1 MTTFLLFGTFVLLML
16 LKIPLAFAMG
26 LACIVVALFSPSL
39 SLTFIAQSLVTST
52 DSFALMAIP
61 FFVLAGELMGKG
73 GISKRLFNFINVFVG
88 RMYGGTAITAVIT
101 CMFFAAISGSGPA
114 TVAAVGGMM
123 IPMMLEEGYDKR
135 FVTALIATAGALGI
149 IIPPSIPL
157 VLFGVGS
164 STSIGDLFK
173 GGLLPGIFIGICL
186 ALYTYF
192 YSKKHNYKGNPEP
205 FSFKRLGTS
214 FKDAIWA
221 LLVPVIILGGIYG
234 GIFTPTEAA
243 VVAVFYSLFVSLFIY
258 KGVKIKDLIPILKD
272 AAASSATILIVIGT
286 ATAFGTI
293 MSIER
298 IPEIIAN
305 SMLALSS
312 SPLVIMFIIVVVLL
326 IVGMFMDTS
335 AAVVIFTPILF
346 PIAQQIGID
355 PIHFGVLMI
364 STLAIGFITPPVGVN
379 LFVSMSISKTTMV
392 EIVSYVIPF
401 LLVCLA
407 ALLILMA
414 FPQITLLLL

>member
-1 MTTFLLFGTFVLLML
+1 
-16 LKIPLAFAMG
+16 
-26 LACIVVALFSPSL
+26 
-39 SLTFIAQSLVTST
+39 
-52 DSFALMAIP
+52 
-61 FFVLAGELMGKG
+61 
-73 GISKRLFNFINVFVG
+73 
-88 RMYGGTAITAVIT
+88 MYGGTAITAVIT

>member
-157 VLFGVGS
+157 VLFGVGL

>member
-192 YSKKHNYKGNPEP
+192 YSKKTTT
-205 FSFKRLGTS
+205 R
-214 FKDAIWA
+214 
-221 LLVPVIILGGIYG
+221 VIQ
-234 GIFTPTEAA
+234 
-243 VVAVFYSLFVSLFIY
+243 SLFLQETGY
-258 KGVKIKDLIPILKD
+258 
-272 AAASSATILIVIGT
+272 
-286 ATAFGTI
+286 
-293 MSIER
+293 
-298 IPEIIAN
+298 
-305 SMLALSS
+305 
-312 SPLVIMFIIVVVLL
+312 
-326 IVGMFMDTS
+326 
-335 AAVVIFTPILF
+335 
-346 PIAQQIGID
+346 
-355 PIHFGVLMI
+355 
-364 STLAIGFITPPVGVN
+364 
-379 LFVSMSISKTTMV
+379 
-392 EIVSYVIPF
+392 
-401 LLVCLA
+401 
-407 ALLILMA
+407 
-414 FPQITLLLL
+414 